1 MAQDSKILE
10 LLELQSKLLA
20 TLTQGNAS
28 SINQDLL
35 MEKLSISITEF
46 CYDQANSSTFNN
58 WYARFEDI
66 FLVEGKDLDD
76 AARVR
81 LLMRKLNNIAYGQYS
96 AYILPRNPRD
106 VTFADTVK
114 ILKDMYGIQDSI
126 FSIRYKCL
134 QTVKMSHE
142 DLISYGARVNK
153 LCENFK
159 LSEMNADE
167 FKCLVFV
174 CGLQSNAY
182 SDVRMRCLSALED
195 DRNQNI
201 NKLITSAQRLLNLKH
216 DTAMVEVNTQSSINA
231 IKSNLKSNDDFKDW
245 LEIFG
250 LWDKPLS
257 NVCSQIKDQEIDI
270 NVLHNIKSE
279 YADIFQNSPSKCTKA
294 QVHLQLKPNVKPI
307 FRVKRPVGYAMLS
320 LIEDELQRLET
331 LGIINPVDNAEWAA
345 PIVAVKKPNGK
356 VRICGD
362 YSSGLNDSL
371 EPHMYPLHRPEDLY
385 AKVGNSCLFTHID
398 LSDAYLQ
405 TEVSPDS
412 AKLLTINTHKGLYTF
427 NRLAPGVKSA
437 PGAFQQLMDTML
449 IGIDDTAA
457 YIDDII
463 VGGKTVEK
471 HIDNVKRVLQRLR
484 EYSFHIKFEK
494 CTFFAKE
501 VKYLG
506 NIMPS
511 SGLRP
516 DKEKIKAILDLP
528 PPSNISELRSFLGS
542 INYYGKYVKN
552 MTNLRTPLDH
562 LLQDNTKFKWSNE
575 CQQSFEKFKEILN
588 SDLLLTHYNP
598 DLPIKVAADASGKG
612 IGAYICHI
620 FPDNSEKVIEHASR
634 TLTPA
639 EKNYAQIEKEALG
652 LVYAVEKFHN
662 QPDSIQL
669 MLELFGIKPNF
680 INQSHI
686 RPPVENSTP
695 STPLRLVEA
704 NVTASTP
711 EQRQVEANS
720 TPSSPENQ
728 LHSPLTFST
737 PIAEPPASISRP
749 KRNVKPPERFGF
761 TN

>member
-35 MEKLSISITEF
+35 MEKLSNSITEF

-174 CGLQSNAY
+174 CGLQSNAD

-195 DRNQNI
+195 DPNQNI

-231 IKSNLKSNDDFKDW
+231 IKSNPKSNDDFKGKAKPKTPCWNCGAMHYSKYCTYLKHVCTQCKNMGHKEGYCKNHQSENKFTHEKKKKYNKNHKYSKPKSNVVQINRISYESRRKFVTVNIIPSSSTTSANIDVKMQIDTASDVSIIGKTLWRKMGNPGTKLSNRYVTSASKDQIKLIAEFPCQVRLQGDVKHCNLLVVDIDTLSIFGSDW

-257 NVCSQIKDQEIDI
+257 SVCSQIKDQEIDI

-307 FRVKRPVGYAMLS
+307 FRVKRPVAYAMLS

-331 LGIINPVDNAEWAA
+331 LGIITPVDNAEWAA

-385 AKVGNSCLFTHID
+385 AKVGNS
-398 LSDAYLQ
+398 
-405 TEVSPDS
+405 
-412 AKLLTINTHKGLYTF
+412 
-427 NRLAPGVKSA
+427 
-437 PGAFQQLMDTML
+437 
-449 IGIDDTAA
+449 
-457 YIDDII
+457 
-463 VGGKTVEK
+463 
-471 HIDNVKRVLQRLR
+471 
-484 EYSFHIKFEK
+484 
-494 CTFFAKE
+494 
-501 VKYLG
+501 
-506 NIMPS
+506 
-511 SGLRP
+511 
-516 DKEKIKAILDLP
+516 
-528 PPSNISELRSFLGS
+528 
-542 INYYGKYVKN
+542 
-552 MTNLRTPLDH
+552 
-562 LLQDNTKFKWSNE
+562 
-575 CQQSFEKFKEILN
+575 
-588 SDLLLTHYNP
+588 
-598 DLPIKVAADASGKG
+598 
-612 IGAYICHI
+612 
-620 FPDNSEKVIEHASR
+620 
-634 TLTPA
+634 
-639 EKNYAQIEKEALG
+639 
-652 LVYAVEKFHN
+652 
-662 QPDSIQL
+662 
-669 MLELFGIKPNF
+669 
-680 INQSHI
+680 
-686 RPPVENSTP
+686 
-695 STPLRLVEA
+695 
-704 NVTASTP
+704 
-711 EQRQVEANS
+711 
-720 TPSSPENQ
+720 
-728 LHSPLTFST
+728 
-737 PIAEPPASISRP
+737 
-749 KRNVKPPERFGF
+749 
-761 TN
+761 